1 MRVDHFARNYRIAE
15 GMEPDKPAQNY
26 PRPVVAGLI
35 RVADTQDTEFG
46 LYRILC
52 RLASAARQGLP
63 GARDA
68 WRAFGVVALGRLGR
82 TPATSVPVAPV
93 VFYMA
98 QTGSVSNH
106 SEGSGDARHSGITTA
121 TFAGQFSRGE
131 FATGGPRTLAKERSQ
146 RHQKGADAIL

>member
-1 MRVDHFARNYRIAE
+1 VQIGFS
-15 GMEPDKPAQNY
+15 GK
-26 PRPVVAGLI
+26 AGVTG
-35 RVADTQDTEFG
+35 RK
-46 LYRILC
+46 R
-52 RLASAARQGLP
+52 R
-63 GARDA
+63 

-98 QTGSVSNH
+98 QPGSVSNH